1 MKTVQML
8 GNQQVRVID
17 VPEPEP
23 KDERVVVKIMSSAL
37 CGSER
42 HTYHGPNTVDGP
54 RYNGGHEGTGIVC
67 KVDRS
72 SVVREGDR
80 VALYAGT
87 PCGQCRYC
95 LAGHWVLCERR
106 DSAPQRFPGN
116 HSQYVAVG
124 DRACLPLADDV
135 SFEIGSLLGDV
146 LGTPFRAIKRLKV
159 TAFDTVLITGQ
170 GPIGLSALLLCKF
183 LNAFVIVLDIN
194 EYRLN
199 HARKC
204 GADVCVNPAE
214 ETDVLA
220 RLQEA
225 AGAEG
230 IDVALDCS
238 ANPDAQTL
246 CLDALR
252 RGGRMAFIG
261 VTDQGPR
268 INTIE
273 HFTKKELELI
283 GTWYSRPGDH
293 RELEALVRRGLQAS
307 ELITHSFGIEAAPEA
322 FDTFF
327 GGAAMKVMLDPWD

>member
-8 GNQQVRVID
+8 GNRQVRVID
-17 VPEPEP
+17 TPEPEP
-23 KDERVVVKIMSSAL
+23 EGDRVVVKIMSSAL

-42 HTYHGPNTVDGP
+42 HTYIGPNTVGGP
-54 RYNGGHEGTGIVC
+54 RFNAGHEGTGIVC

-72 SVVREGDR
+72 SRVREGDR

-95 LAGHWVLCERR
+95 LEGHWVLCERR
-106 DSAPQRFPGN
+106 DSAPARFPGN
-116 HSQYVAVG
+116 HAQYVTVADQV
-124 DRACLPLADDV
+124 CLPLADDV
-135 SFEIGSLLGDV
+135 SFDVGSLLGDV
-146 LGTPFRAIKRLKV
+146 LGTPFRAIKRLNV
-159 TAFDTVLITGQ
+159 TAFDTVLISGQ
-170 GPIGLSALLLCKF
+170 GPIGLSATLLCRF

-194 EYRLN
+194 EYRLDY
-199 HARKC
+199 ARRC
-204 GADVCVNPAE
+204 GADVCINPAE
-214 ETDVLA
+214 EDDTLA
-220 RLQEA
+220 RLREA
-225 AGAEG
+225 AGPEG

-293 RELEALVRRGLQAS
+293 RELEALVRRGLPAS
-307 ELITHSFGIEAAPEA
+307 ELITHSFGIEEAPEA

-327 GGAAMKVMLDPWD
+327 GGAAMKVMLDPWQ

>member
-1 MKTVQML
+1 M
-8 GNQQVRVID
+8 
-17 VPEPEP
+17 
-23 KDERVVVKIMSSAL
+23 
-37 CGSER
+37 
-42 HTYHGPNTVDGP
+42 VDGP
-54 RYNGGHEGTGIVC
+54 GLVGFQLTAIDGGVTLIGLNPAQESSATDLYSAQAASGEDLFTDLKLYNASPESRRLQVEMRNDDGELVAAAVEIVL
-67 KVDRS
+67 DPG
-72 SVVREGDR
+72 E
-80 VALYAGT
+80 
-87 PCGQCRYC
+87 
-95 LAGHWVLCERR
+95 ERQ
-106 DSAPQRFPGN
+106 A
-116 HSQYVAVG
+116 
-124 DRACLPLADDV
+124 
-135 SFEIGSLLGDV
+135 EIGTLFGDV

-170 GPIGLSALLLCKF
+170 GPIGLSATLLCKF

-199 HARKC
+199 HARRH
-204 GADVCVNPAE
+204 GADVCINPAE
-214 ETDVLA
+214 ESDVLA

-225 AGAEG
+225 AGPEG

-238 ANPDAQTL
+238 ASPDAQTL

-283 GTWYSRPGDH
+283 GTWYSSPGDH
-293 RELEALVRRGLQAS
+293 QELEALMRRGLPAA
-307 ELITHSFGIEAAPEA
+307 ELITHHFEIEAAPEA

-327 GGAAMKVMLDPWD
+327 GGAAMKVMLDPWR

>member
-8 GNQQVRVID
+8 GNRQVRVID

-23 KDERVVVKIMSSAL
+23 EHDQVVVKMMSSAL

-42 HTYHGPNTVDGP
+42 HTYHGANTVDGP
-54 RYNGGHEGTGIVC
+54 RYNAGHEGTGIVC
-67 KVDRS
+67 KVARS
-72 SVVREGDR
+72 SRVREGDR

-87 PCGQCRYC
+87 PCGHCRYC
-95 LAGHWVLCERR
+95 LDGHWVLCERR
-106 DSAPQRFPGN
+106 DSAPARFPGN

-135 SFEIGSLLGDV
+135 SFETGALIGDV
-146 LGTPFRAIKRLKV
+146 LGTPYRAIKRLNV
-159 TAFDTVLITGQ
+159 TAFDTVLIAGQ
-170 GPIGLSALLLCKF
+170 GPIGLAATLLCKF

-194 EYRLN
+194 EYRLS

-214 ETDVLA
+214 ETDVLI

-225 AGAEG
+225 AGADG

-273 HFTKKELELI
+273 HFTKKELEVI
-283 GTWYSRPGDH
+283 GTWYSAPGDH
-293 RELEALVRRGLQAS
+293 RELEALVRRGLPADD
-307 ELITHSFGIEAAPEA
+307 LITHSFGIDAASEA

-327 GGAAMKVMLDPWD
+327 GGAAMKVLLDPWR

>member
-8 GNQQVRVID
+8 GNRQVRVID

-42 HTYHGPNTVDGP
+42 HTYHGPNTLDAP
-54 RYNGGHEGTGIVC
+54 RYNGGHEATGIVC

-72 SVVREGDR
+72 SRVKEGDR
-80 VALYAGT
+80 VALYAGN

-95 LAGHWVLCERR
+95 LAGRWVLCERR
-106 DSAPQRFPGN
+106 DTKSLRFPGN
-116 HSQYVAVG
+116 HSQYVALG
-124 DRACLPLADDV
+124 DLACLPLADDIP
-135 SFEIGSLLGDV
+135 FEIGTLFGDV

-170 GPIGLSALLLCKF
+170 GPIGLSATLLCKF

-194 EYRLN
+194 EYRLD
-199 HARKC
+199 HARRH
-204 GADVCVNPAE
+204 GADVCINPDE

-225 AGAEG
+225 AGPEG
-230 IDVALDCS
+230 IDAAIDCS
-238 ANPDAQTL
+238 ASPDAQTL

-252 RGGRMAFIG
+252 RGGRMAFVG

-283 GTWYSRPGDH
+283 GTWYSSPGDH
-293 RELEALVRRGLQAS
+293 QELEALVRRGLPAA
-307 ELITHSFGIEAAPEA
+307 ELITHHFGIEEAPEA
-322 FDTFF
+322 FDRFF
-327 GGAAMKVMLDPWD
+327 GGSAMKVMLDPWR

>member
-8 GNQQVRVID
+8 GNRQVRVID
-17 VPEPEP
+17 TPEPEP
-23 KDERVVVKIMSSAL
+23 EGDRVVVKIMSSAL

-42 HTYHGPNTVDGP
+42 HTYIGPNTVGGP
-54 RYNGGHEGTGIVC
+54 RFNAGHEGTGIVC

-72 SVVREGDR
+72 SRVREGDR

-95 LAGHWVLCERR
+95 LEGHWVLCERR
-106 DSAPQRFPGN
+106 DSAPARFPGN
-116 HSQYVAVG
+116 HAQYVTVADQV
-124 DRACLPLADDV
+124 CLPLADDV
-135 SFEIGSLLGDV
+135 SFDVGSLLGDV
-146 LGTPFRAIKRLKV
+146 LGTPFRAIKRLNV
-159 TAFDTVLITGQ
+159 TAFDTVLISGQ
-170 GPIGLSALLLCKF
+170 GPIGLSATLLCRF

-194 EYRLN
+194 EYRLDY
-199 HARKC
+199 ARRC
-204 GADVCVNPAE
+204 GADVCINPAE
-214 ETDVLA
+214 EDDTLA
-220 RLQEA
+220 RLREA
-225 AGAEG
+225 AGPEG

-293 RELEALVRRGLQAS
+293 RELEALVRRGLPAS
-307 ELITHSFGIEAAPEA
+307 ELITHSFGIEQAPEA

-327 GGAAMKVMLDPWD
+327 GGAAMKVMLDPWS